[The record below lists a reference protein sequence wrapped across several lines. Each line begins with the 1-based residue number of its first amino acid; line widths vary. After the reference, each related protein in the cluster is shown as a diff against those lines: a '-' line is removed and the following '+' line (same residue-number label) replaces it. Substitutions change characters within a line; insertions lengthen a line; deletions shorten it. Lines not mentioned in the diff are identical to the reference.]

1 MNEWINCGIDM
12 KQQYLLLKRINDK
25 SYYKMNEYEAI
36 LELDIKWNKADTKGY
51 VILLNL
57 YKKY

>member
-1 MNEWINCGIDM
+1 M

-36 LELDIKWNKADTKGY
+36 LELDIKWKKVDTKSY
-51 VILLNL
+51 VILFNL
-57 YKKY
+57 YKKC